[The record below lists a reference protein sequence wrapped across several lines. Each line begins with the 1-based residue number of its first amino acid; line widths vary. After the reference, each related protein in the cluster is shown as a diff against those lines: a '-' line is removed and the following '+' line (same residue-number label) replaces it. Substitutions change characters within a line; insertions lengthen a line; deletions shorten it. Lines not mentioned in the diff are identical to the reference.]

1 MDGWVR
7 RGKTYRSRAGLLV
20 PAAPWVVA
28 RMPVEGAWAQVR
40 DGDGTRV
47 DNLGREVSMSSCCKE
62 DSVRRGLT
70 GVTPE
75 GG

>member
-1 MDGWVR
+1 
-7 RGKTYRSRAGLLV
+7 
-20 PAAPWVVA
+20 
-28 RMPVEGAWAQVR
+28 MPVESAWAQVR

-47 DNLGREVSMSSCCKE
+47 DNLGREVSMSDCCKE
-62 DSVRRGLT
+62 DNGRRGLT